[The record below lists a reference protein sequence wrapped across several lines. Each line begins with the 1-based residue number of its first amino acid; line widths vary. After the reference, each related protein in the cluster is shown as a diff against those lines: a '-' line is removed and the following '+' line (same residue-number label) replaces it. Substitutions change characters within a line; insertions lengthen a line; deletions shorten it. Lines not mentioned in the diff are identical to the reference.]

1 MNKYLKQ
8 LLDALAQKNAE
19 KQGIVTKALDAGQTP
34 NEEEEKQIEGID
46 AEIATLEKNIARVK
60 EMIKQA
66 EEAGENG
73 TPVAG
78 GSPEEAA
85 NTAGGGNPAP
95 RVEVESNL
103 VDVVCILFNVSNESL
118 CLVLRCFNC
127 YNLTCFK

>member
-60 EMIKQA
+60 EMIAQ
-66 EEAGENG
+66 GEKLQLLQRQLQGKTHKKHRMQQMEILILQSRLLLNRISRK
-73 TPVAG
+73 VCHLL
-78 GSPEEAA
+78 SLHVQKCLHVMSRS
-85 NTAGGGNPAP
+85 
-95 RVEVESNL
+95 RV
-103 VDVVCILFNVSNESL
+103 I
-118 CLVLRCFNC
+118 
-127 YNLTCFK
+127 